1 MKKPPQYVWNLIE
14 SAVLIWGKGQ
24 AKYIEYS
31 LLKYADVVC
40 GGAFGFNLPMF
51 KNLPLFIG
59 LRYTRS
65 KRREGFV
72 SFISGFSLCAMA
84 LGVMALIVVL
94 SVMNGFDREIKNRL
108 LRVVP
113 HITVVR
119 TQGFSADDIDI
130 LRPQIMADTNI
141 RSVVPMVQSF
151 AMLSHETEQ
160 SGVMLQG
167 VDPQWASLD
176 MLKEHMISGYLE
188 QLQPGEFG
196 VVLGSQVA
204 RRLNVFVGDRVQVTM
219 PDITVTPAGIFPR
232 IKALRVT
239 GIFEVG
245 AQVDSSVALVHQQD
259 ARKLLRLG
267 NSFQGMQ
274 LQLED
279 AYVADQWIAEVGET
293 VLPGLA
299 WRSWT
304 HSMGTLFQAMRME
317 KVVVSLLLSVI
328 IAVAAFNIVASLVL
342 MVADKRRDIAV
353 VRTMGATSSL
363 VMRIFVVQGMAVGTM
378 GIVAGTLL
386 GCLLAYF
393 IGDVVGLIERVA
405 GIYLFDPSVY
415 LISALPSRI
424 LLADVASVVGSAFMI
439 SFLATLYPAWRAGQ
453 VLPAEAL
460 RYDH

>member
-1 MKKPPQYVWNLIE
+1 
-14 SAVLIWGKGQ
+14 
-24 AKYIEYS
+24 
-31 LLKYADVVC
+31 
-40 GGAFGFNLPMF
+40 
-51 KNLPLFIG
+51 
-59 LRYTRS
+59 
-65 KRREGFV
+65 
-72 SFISGFSLCAMA
+72 MA

-119 TQGFSADDIDI
+119 AQGFSADDIDT
-130 LRPQIMADTNI
+130 LRPQIMAHTNI

-151 AMLSHETEQ
+151 AMLSHEAEQ

-167 VDPQWASLD
+167 VDPQWATLD
-176 MLKEHMISGYLE
+176 MVKEHMISGYLE
-188 QLQPGEFG
+188 HLQPGEFG

-245 AQVDSSVALVHQQD
+245 AQVDSSVAFVHQQD

-363 VMRIFVVQGMAVGTM
+363 VMGIFVVQGMTVGTM

-424 LLADVASVVGSAFMI
+424 LLADVVTVVGSAFMI